1 MKAQKISPI
10 NWAELAMSLAFLAKG
25 WNSLLVKSTAFS
37 IELLINSMTTDK
49 KQGKIN
55 SPHSKK
61 SLVRQLARTIQKRA
75 KMVICLNALS
85 SAHAH
90 LSPSLE

>member
-10 NWAELAMSLAFLAKG
+10 SWAELAMSLAFLAKG
-25 WNSLLVKSTAFS
+25 WNSVLVKSTAFS
-37 IELLINSMTTDK
+37 IELLMSSTTTDK

-61 SLVRQLARTIQKRA
+61 SLAR
-75 KMVICLNALS
+75 
-85 SAHAH
+85 
-90 LSPSLE
+90 